1 MVKLKIETSLNIR
14 IWTSLVAHTVKNL
27 AAMQETRV
35 QSLDGDDPLENEM
48 ATNSSILAWKN
59 LMDRGAW
66 RDTVH
71 GFTKNQ
77 TLLSD

>member
-35 QSLDGDDPLENEM
+35 QSLDEDDPLENEM
-48 ATNSSILAWKN
+48 ATNSSILAWKI
-59 LMDRGAW
+59 
-66 RDTVH
+66 
-71 GFTKNQ
+71 
-77 TLLSD
+77 S

>member
-35 QSLDGDDPLENEM
+35 QSLGLEESLENGM
-48 ATNSSILAWKN
+48 AAHSSILAWRIPRTEE
-59 LMDRGAW
+59 LQSMGSQESYI
-66 RDTVH
+66 T
-71 GFTKNQ
+71 Q
-77 TLLSD
+77 